1 MLVEELSS
9 PRILLLSIIHPSIKV
24 LQVVDLYGQDLVNI
38 GSDSVDV
45 EAIEIYIGLA
55 PLLIGVFKQKLID
68 VCEVVKHVDI
78 VLM

>member
-9 PRILLLSIIHPSIKV
+9 PRILFHSIIHPSIKV